1 MPRVITKIWGISHLT
16 TGCLQ
21 VVGVRYGTLNE
32 LRSDI
37 AEGSESS
44 PDEWSY
50 IRDFDISFVPAY
62 RCAHAGAGL

>member
-21 VVGVRYGTLNE
+21 VIGVRYGTLNE

-37 AEGSESS
+37 AEGPKKCHNGHPYLIAFSITLST
-44 PDEWSY
+44 
-50 IRDFDISFVPAY
+50 
-62 RCAHAGAGL
+62 